1 MKWLKGAETHF
12 YKLDQI
18 GPCSKLL
25 NEGLC
30 ILVTQGAAKIP
41 EIKVGGTKK
50 IETQT
55 WCASGRAVEFFSD
68 LLL

>member
-25 NEGLC
+25 NEELC

-41 EIKVGGTKK
+41 EIKVGGTEK
-50 IETQT
+50 I
-55 WCASGRAVEFFSD
+55 
-68 LLL
+68 